1 MQMWK
6 SILISAAMAFATVAA
21 HAHAGHDD
29 EQPVSRES
37 ALIRA
42 DYARDQL
49 VASKKLPASW
59 QGKPQ
64 TFSSSRPTPK
74 GPVWVVT
81 YENPEEKSKA
91 KRTLYI
97 FIDEMGYFIN
107 SNHTG
112 KL

>member
-1 MQMWK
+1 
-6 SILISAAMAFATVAA
+6 LA
-21 HAHAGHDD
+21 
-29 EQPVSRES
+29 
-37 ALIRA
+37 
-42 DYARDQL
+42 
-49 VASKKLPASW
+49 
-59 QGKPQ
+59 
-64 TFSSSRPTPK
+64 SSRPTPK

-81 YENPEEKSKA
+81 YENPEEKNKA